1 MFKSLKIR
9 VSITVI
15 VCLAALYFLLPT
27 FVSDIPAPW
36 NRFMAK
42 EKIHLGLDLQ
52 GGMHLVLEID
62 ADKAL
67 EAMMERQ
74 AADLKES
81 LMDQKV
87 RFRNLKKAEGVSISL
102 ELTDPA
108 TGKTALDT
116 LIREQYPDLESPSPT
131 TRDGIMYVTLNM
143 KDKRAAEMK
152 KLTLEHSLE
161 TIRNRVDQFGIA
173 EPEIVPQGDN
183 RIMVQLPGIKDPERA
198 KNLIGK
204 TALLEFK
211 IVDDENSL
219 DEALRGNMP
228 EGSMIAYGTSQ
239 GRTAGERAR
248 MPYLL
253 KSRTLLTGASLEMA
267 KVSISD
273 RYGEPH
279 VSIKFNAQG
288 AADFDRITN
297 ENVRKRL
304 AIVLDGVVH
313 SAPQIR
319 ERISGGQ
326 AEITGSFTMDEARDL
341 AIVLRAGALPAPVN
355 ILEERTV
362 GPSLGSDS
370 IRQGIWATL
379 IGGLFVIVFMI
390 FYYRLSGAVADL
402 ALIINIFLIMGI
414 MAALRGTLTLPGIA
428 GILLTIGVAV
438 DANILIF
445 ERIREE
451 LRTGKTIRLGID
463 TGFKKSFITI
473 LDTHITGIVSA
484 VFLIIFGTG
493 PIKGFAVTLIIGLL
507 ASLFTAVFVTRLMI
521 DYFTWNFNVKK
532 LSI

>member
-1 MFKSLKIR
+1 MFKSLKVR
-9 VSITVI
+9 TSITVI

-36 NRFMAK
+36 NRFLAE

-62 ADKAL
+62 TDKAL
-67 EAMMERQ
+67 ESLMERQ
-74 AADLKES
+74 ANDLKES
-81 LMDQKV
+81 LMEQKV
-87 RFRNLKKAEGVSISL
+87 RFRNLTKAEGFAISM

-108 TGKTALDT
+108 GKTALDT
-116 LIREQYPDLESPSPT
+116 IIKERFPDLESPSAT
-131 TRDGIMYVTLNM
+131 TRDGVMFVTLSM
-143 KDKRAAEMK
+143 KERRAAEMK
-152 KLTLEHSLE
+152 KLTMEHSLE
-161 TIRNRVDQFGIA
+161 TIRNRVDQFGVS
-173 EPEIVPQGDN
+173 EPEIMPQGDN

-219 DEALRGNMP
+219 EEALRGNIP
-228 EGSMIAYGTSQ
+228 EGSMIAYGTSLDRVTGQ
-239 GRTAGERAR
+239 RGRT
-248 MPYLL
+248 PYLL
-253 KSRTLLTGASLEMA
+253 RSRTLLTGASLETA

-273 RYGEPH
+273 RFGEPH

-288 AADFDRITN
+288 ASDFDRITN

-326 AEITGSFTMDEARDL
+326 AEITGSFTMEEARDL

-370 IRQGIWATL
+370 IRQGIMATI
-379 IGGLFVIVFMI
+379 IGAIFVLMFMLV
-390 FYYRLSGAVADL
+390 YYRLSGAVANM
-402 ALIINIFLIMGI
+402 ALIINVFLILGV

-428 GILLTIGVAV
+428 GILLTIGIAV

-473 LDTHITGIVSA
+473 LDTHITGIVAST
-484 VFLIIFGTG
+484 FLLIFGTG
-493 PIKGFAVTLIIGLL
+493 PIKGFAVTTIIGLI

-521 DYFTWNFNVKK
+521 DYFTSKYNVKK